1 MVSSGDKLKIYTK
14 VVWDYSGNVIEEQ
27 SYEYDGPVAEA
38 KGTVNIPGPT
48 SEERALQA
56 TQTRLLE
63 QQASAFTEQQRIQNL
78 LSPFIF
84 ESTGVKPIFD
94 PNDPSR
100 IISFEP
106 ITDELKP
113 LRSQIEKGFL
123 ERTQAALSG
132 QLPVNPALLSDLAEN
147 ESTLR
152 ETLRRQLGPGFE
164 TSSPGI
170 ESLGEFGQRRSDLL
184 ESARRGDLTL
194 AEQLG
199 ISRQQANDLQL
210 QNLLRNITG
219 ASNFPFQAAG
229 GFGQAAAGFNAP
241 LQMGFNQR
249 QLQFQANL
257 AKQQAQSQLYGDIF
271 GMVGTV
277 AGLGLGGGF
286 GGLGGLFGG
295 GGGGGITGG
304 VFGGGIPR

>member
-1 MVSSGDKLKIYTK
+1 VVSSGDKLKIYTK

-48 SEERALQA
+48 AEERALQ
-56 TQTRLLE
+56 TQQTRLLE

-84 ESTGVKPIFD
+84 ESSGVKPIFD

-100 IISFEP
+100 IIAFEP
-106 ITDELKP
+106 QADELAP

-123 ERTQAALSG
+123 ERTQAALAG

-147 ESTLR
+147 ERTLR

-170 ESLGEFGQRRSDLL
+170 ESLGEFGQRRSELL
-184 ESARRGDLTL
+184 ESARRGDLSL

-219 ASNFPFQAAG
+219 ASQFPFQAAS

-241 LQMGFNQR
+241 LQLGFNQR
-249 QLQFQANL
+249 ALQAQANI
-257 AKQQAQSQLYGDIF
+257 AGAQASSSLFGDIF
-271 GMVGTV
+271 GGIGM
-277 AGLGLGGGF
+277 
-286 GGLGGLFGG
+286 LGGLALGGPLGGMLGGSMGSFAGRAFSGG
-295 GGGGGITGG
+295 GGN
-304 VFGGGIPR
+304 PRGF

>member
-1 MVSSGDKLKIYTK
+1 VKIYTK
-14 VVWDYSGNVIEEQ
+14 IVWDHSGNVIEEQ
-27 SYEYDGPVAEA
+27 SYEYGGPVAEA
-38 KGTVNIPGPT
+38 KGTVNVPGPT
-48 SEERALQA
+48 EQEQALQA
-56 TQTRLLE
+56 QQTRLLE
-63 QQASAFTEQQRIQNL
+63 QQATAFTEQQRIQQL

-84 ESTGVKPIFD
+84 ESSGVKPIFD
-94 PNDPSR
+94 PNQPGR

-106 ITDELKP
+106 QADELAP

-147 ESTLR
+147 ERTLR

-170 ESLGEFGQRRSDLL
+170 EALGEFGQRRSELL
-184 ESARRGDLTL
+184 ESARRGDLSL

-199 ISRQQANDLQL
+199 LSREQANQMQL
-210 QNLLRNITG
+210 QNLLRNISG

-241 LQMGFNQR
+241 LQLGFQNR
-249 QLQFQANL
+249 GMQFQANL
-257 AKQQAQSQLYGDIF
+257 AKQQAQSQLFGDIF
-271 GMVGTV
+271 GAVGTIGGLAL
-277 AGLGLGGGF
+277 AGPF
-286 GGLGGLFGG
+286 GGL
-295 GGGGGITGG
+295 
-304 VFGGGIPR
+304 VFGKREKA

>member
-1 MVSSGDKLKIYTK
+1 LKIYTK

-27 SYEYDGPVAEA
+27 SYEYDGPIAEA

-123 ERTQAALSG
+123 ERTQAALAG

-147 ESTLR
+147 ERTLR

-170 ESLGEFGQRRSDLL
+170 ESLGEFGQRRSELL
-184 ESARRGDLTL
+184 ESARRGDLSL

-219 ASNFPFQAAG
+219 ASNFPFQAAP
-229 GFGQAAAGFNAP
+229 GFGQAAAGFGAAQQP
-241 LQMGFNQR
+241 F
-249 QLQFQANL
+249 QFQRGLQTQANI
-257 AKQQAQSQLYGDIF
+257 AGAQASSGLFGDIF
-271 GMVGTV
+271 GGIGSIL
-277 AGLGLGGGF
+277 GLGLSGMGGF
-286 GGLGGLFGG
+286 GGLFGG
-295 GGGGGITGG
+295 GGGGGGG
-304 VFGGGIPR
+304 LSGTAFMGGGANPRGF